1 MPCIQYTGDAWE
13 LRMSNV
19 GLVWFCWYRILSVL
33 DLHAG
38 PLKNPKISFS
48 LYGTMRTSR
57 MTWRNPFEHWST
69 WSVFFAKMTKMALIS
84 PRFDQRSN
92 VVRTLTKQRFL
103 IVLHQTWVSQRFLTT
118 LTKFDLVDSKLTPRK
133 PNFDQAVRTGWNQ
146 CHCEDY
152 QILNSTTIHGSKL
165 ELEQSRYHKNLDNAR
180 SMHH

>member
-19 GLVWFCWYRILSVL
+19 GPVWFCWYRILSVL

-69 WSVFFAKMTKMALIS
+69 WSAFFAKMTKMALIS

-92 VVRTLTKQRFL
+92 VVRTLTKQSFL

-118 LTKFDLVDSKLTPRK
+118 LTKFDLKSILSGPKN
-133 PNFDQAVRTGWNQ
+133 PNFDLAVKTDLNRR
-146 CHCEDY
+146 HCVDD
-152 QILNSTTIHGSKL
+152 QILIPTAIHGLKS
-165 ELEQSRYHKNLDNAR
+165 EL
-180 SMHH
+180 